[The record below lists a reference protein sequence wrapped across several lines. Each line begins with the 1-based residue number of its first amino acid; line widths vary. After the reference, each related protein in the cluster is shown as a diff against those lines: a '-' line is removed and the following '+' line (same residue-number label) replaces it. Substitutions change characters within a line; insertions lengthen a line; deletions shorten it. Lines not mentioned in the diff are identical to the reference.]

1 MPEISASGVVLGIL
15 AAILS
20 RRVPVRRDPPRPMP
34 LWASVLFG
42 LLVAYVGPPFFDMI
56 ARFWRTIPFLPE
68 VTEGMVFLGL
78 FVGLFLYFVFER
90 QDRPR
95 RIPVWAVVV
104 ISMVTAFA
112 LPPLLYRVTGSYSM
126 IALRADVNQCTQGM
140 RGEAQPSRVSNTCDF
155 PIVVGLCAPD
165 EQNPTPCAQQV
176 TLAPGET
183 ASLDPEGA
191 TLAYA
196 PGNRDGLSVVACRPP
211 NRPSRMLN
219 QTNKYYTGV
228 CLPAR

>member
-1 MPEISASGVVLGIL
+1 MPDISASGIVFGIL
-15 AAILS
+15 AVILS
-20 RRVPVRRDPPRPMP
+20 RYVPVRRNPPRPMP
-34 LWASVLFG
+34 FWASVLFG
-42 LLVAYVGPPFFDMI
+42 GLVTYVAPPVLDVI
-56 ARFWRTIPFLPE
+56 ARFWRAVPFLPE

-78 FVGLFLYFVFER
+78 FVAFFLHFVIER
-90 QDRPR
+90 KDRPR
-95 RIPVWAVVV
+95 RIPVCAVVV
-104 ISMVTAFA
+104 IAGVTAFA
-112 LPPLLYRVTGSYSM
+112 LPPLIYRVTGSYSM

-140 RGEAQPSRVSNTCDF
+140 RGQTQPSRVSNTCDF

-165 EQNPTPCAQQV
+165 EQNPVPCAQAV

-183 ASLDPEGA
+183 ASLDPKGA